1 MNKRALFHG
10 FWQKLGSII
19 VIAGLALCALLALGY
34 LAGARLNMTTSL
46 PMGLYWVSG
55 QAIQR
60 GVYVRFCPPAIGA
73 FAEAKERGYLHV
85 GSCPSGYVPLLKRVS
100 GVPGDTID
108 IDMREVRVNG
118 VDLPF
123 SAAQTSDRAGRSL
136 PRPDRSHVVL
146 TASQLWVMSDTNPRS
161 FDSRYF
167 GPIERA
173 WVKDVIRPVVTW
185 GYGGTLQRLAG
196 SEAEKNSHG

>member
-1 MNKRALFHG
+1 
-10 FWQKLGSII
+10 
-19 VIAGLALCALLALGY
+19 
-34 LAGARLNMTTSL
+34 
-46 PMGLYWVSG
+46 
-55 QAIQR
+55 
-60 GVYVRFCPPAIGA
+60 
-73 FAEAKERGYLHV
+73 
-85 GSCPSGYVPLLKRVS
+85 
-100 GVPGDTID
+100 VPGDTID

-123 SAAQTSDRAGRSL
+123 SAAQASDRAGRPL
-136 PRPDRSHVVL
+136 PRPDRSHIVL

-196 SEAEKNSHG
+196 AETAKNSHG